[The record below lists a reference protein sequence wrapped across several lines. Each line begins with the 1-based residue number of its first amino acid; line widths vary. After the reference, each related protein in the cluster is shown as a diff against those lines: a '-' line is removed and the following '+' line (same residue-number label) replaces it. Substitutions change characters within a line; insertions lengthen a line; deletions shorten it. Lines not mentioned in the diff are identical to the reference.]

1 MKKMFA
7 PERRNIILDKLTDQG
22 RITIK
27 ELSKVIDV
35 SEATLRTDLSK
46 MEEEG
51 LLIRTHGGAMLA
63 TKQIAKQAFSSGNR
77 KIDLKKR
84 KSHKKLYNFSLA
96 DNVLCSMQVR
106 LHWNWLDY

>member
-7 PERRNIILDKLTDQG
+7 PERRKIILDKLTDQG

-46 MEEEG
+46 MEDEG
-51 LLIRTHGGAMLA
+51 LLKRTHGGAMLA
-63 TKQIAKQAFSSGNR
+63 NQTDSETSFFIREQKNR
-77 KIDLKKR
+77 LKKR
-84 KSHKKLYNFSLA
+84 KSHKRSYNFSSGQ
-96 DNVLCSMQVR
+96 CI
-106 LHWNWLDY
+106 